1 MNLKAL
7 RYFCEVVETASANVA
22 ASRLH
27 VVPAAVSMQLAQLE
41 AELGGKLFDRS
52 SRPMKLTAL
61 GRFLYPK
68 AKAVLSDTQRML
80 EEARDLAAGRF
91 GWLSIGF
98 TRSTIFSVLPDAVR
112 ALGVSA
118 PKLRV
123 DLAEILTEHQSEAL
137 RSGRIH
143 VGLARAIGELPLDD
157 DMCSVALFDDP
168 LLIALPYGDAL
179 ARKDLLQPEDVQ
191 GMAYVSYPKDPNS
204 SFSRHAVQS
213 LEQAG
218 AKPQVRYEAQEIHTA
233 LGLVAAGLGFTLV
246 GRSVADH
253 NRRDIRFLSM
263 QRLETTARVF
273 AMRQRDTPNAL
284 VDAFLEI
291 VLAQAQSR

>member
-7 RYFCEVVETASANVA
+7 RFFCEVVETANANA
-22 ASRLH
+22 AAIRLH

-41 AELGGKLFDRS
+41 AQLGGKLFDRS

-68 AKAVLSDTQRML
+68 AKAVLADTQRML
-80 EEARDLAAGRF
+80 EEARDLSSGRF

-112 ALGVSA
+112 ALGIFA

-143 VGLARAIGELPLDD
+143 VGLARTIGELPLDD
-157 DMCSVALFDDP
+157 DMCSVPLFKDP
-168 LLIALPYGDAL
+168 LVAALPYVDAL
-179 ARKDLLQPEDVQ
+179 SRKKILQPQDLH
-191 GMAYVSYPKDPNS
+191 GLAYVSYPKDPNS
-204 SFSRHAVQS
+204 SFSRQTIQS
-213 LEQAG
+213 LDQAG
-218 AKPQVRYEAQEIHTA
+218 AKPLVRYEAQEIHTA
-233 LGLVAAGLGFTLV
+233 LGLVSAGLGFTVV

-253 NRRDIRFLSM
+253 NRKDIRFLPI
-263 QRLETTARVF
+263 RGVDTVAHVF
-273 AMRQRDTPNAL
+273 AIRQRNTRNDL
-284 VDAFLEI
+284 VDAFLDI
-291 VLAQAQSR
+291 ALAQAALR